1 MLKTLSIVFAAAL
14 TGAASAVLL
23 AAALASASAVKAA
36 PAQMG
41 VDLPSSLIVQVSGGC
56 GPNAWRGPWGHCRN
70 TPYSGRLPNGGY
82 RTPSGWNGCPAGYWP
97 GPWGHCRN
105 TPFHGRLPNGQ
116 WV

>member
-14 TGAASAVLL
+14 TGAASAMLL

-36 PAQMG
+36 PAQMD

-56 GPNAWRGPWGHCRN
+56 RPNAWR
-70 TPYSGRLPNGGY
+70 
-82 RTPSGWNGCPAGYWP
+82 

-105 TPFHGRLPNGQ
+105 TPFHGRLPNGR

>member
-14 TGAASAVLL
+14 TGAASAILL
-23 AAALASASAVKAA
+23 AAALASASAVKAT

-56 GPNAWRGPWGHCRN
+56 GPNAWRGPWGHCR
-70 TPYSGRLPNGGY
+70 S
-82 RTPSGWNGCPAGYWP
+82 
-97 GPWGHCRN
+97 
-105 TPFHGRLPNGQ
+105 TPFHGRLPNGR

>member
-14 TGAASAVLL
+14 TGAASAILL

-56 GPNAWRGPWGHCRN
+56 RTAASEAARMAALPAPGTVRGAIAATRRF
-70 TPYSGRLPNGGY
+70 T
-82 RTPSGWNGCPAGYWP
+82 AGFP
-97 GPWGHCRN
+97 TADGSDRGEFVRDA
-105 TPFHGRLPNGQ
+105 
-116 WV
+116 